1 MTNSRNTQL
10 CSVKSL
16 ARGAKPCALSS
27 YLCISKFYALQRRST
42 AIDWPFG
49 LKTSSMARS
58 LHKVQ
63 KQISKKKG
71 GKPTALHENSRDAR
85 RLRQAGAR
93 EDKIARIM
101 TVTAKSNQVYVERV
115 AWFQQAIMNHDKPLL
130 ATEIQEMVENF
141 IARENDELDEVK
153 AVHRPG
159 RPKSKA
165 EERIQDRIDAEERE
179 FKAGFWVPD
188 MRDEGCLERLRRW
201 GGQWGSLSTLTYI
214 RVVKESGIKP
224 SSFPPKGLS

>member
-1 MTNSRNTQL
+1 MPR
-10 CSVKSL
+10 
-16 ARGAKPCALSS
+16 A
-27 YLCISKFYALQRRST
+27 
-42 AIDWPFG
+42 
-49 LKTSSMARS
+49 

-101 TVTAKSNQVYVERV
+101 NAAAKSNQIYVERV
-115 AWFQQAIMNHDKPLL
+115 AWLQEAVKQYEEPPSEP
-130 ATEIQEMVENF
+130 EIQQLVQDF
-141 IARENDELDEVK
+141 IAREQEELDEIK
-153 AVHRPG
+153 AAHRPG

-165 EERIQDRIDAEERE
+165 EERIQDRVDAEERE
-179 FKAGFWVPD
+179 YKGGFWMPD
-188 MRDEGCLERLRRW
+188 LRNEGCVEKLKRW
-201 GGQWGSLSTLTYI
+201 GGQWGGLSTMTYI
-214 RVVKESGIKP
+214 RVVKDAEIKP